1 MRAKGLSAVQYYL
14 RSCLSKTPLLAEFL
28 FFVSLSF
35 ISSSFLVTPFLSL
48 FSRFSCSFLESLSL
62 SSLSRYT
69 VTSNQA
75 LSFPNCPIK
84 VLKKDNKECQAFSQ
98 R

>member
-14 RSCLSKTPLLAEFL
+14 RSCLSKTLLAEFL

-48 FSRFSCSFLESLSL
+48 FSRFSCFFLKSLSL